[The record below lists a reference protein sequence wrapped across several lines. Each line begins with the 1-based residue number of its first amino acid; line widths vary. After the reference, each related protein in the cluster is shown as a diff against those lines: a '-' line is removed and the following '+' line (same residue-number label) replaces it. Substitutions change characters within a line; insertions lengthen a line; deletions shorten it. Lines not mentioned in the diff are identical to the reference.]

1 MDLESLI
8 KRIADELDDIKE
20 HLADYCSISVEDVE
34 AIIEHL
40 NQLQEIQNTYE
51 I

>member
-1 MDLESLI
+1 MDLENKI

-20 HLADYCSISVEDVE
+20 HLADNCSISVEDVE
-34 AIIEHL
+34 AILEYL
-40 NQLQEIQNTYE
+40 NQLKEI